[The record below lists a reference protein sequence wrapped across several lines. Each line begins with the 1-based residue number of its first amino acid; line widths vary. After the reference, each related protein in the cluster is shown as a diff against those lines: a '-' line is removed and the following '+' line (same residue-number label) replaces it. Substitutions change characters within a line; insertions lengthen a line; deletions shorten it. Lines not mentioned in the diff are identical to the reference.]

1 MAIPLYDLSI
11 RSYLQ
16 TLGAIESV
24 LEKGAA
30 HLRAAGEDLDAF
42 VETRVA
48 DDMLPFRFQVVS
60 VVHHSRGAIAG
71 VKAGE
76 FRPPPPS
83 SGDYAG
89 LQALVAEAKASLAA
103 EAPAEIDALEGREVV
118 FILGEHRLPPFTAE
132 GFLMSFS
139 LPNFYFHAATTYGI
153 LRRHGVNLGKRD
165 FMGQLRMKT

>member
-1 MAIPLYDLSI
+1 MAIPLYDLSV

-16 TLGAIESV
+16 TLGAIQGV

-30 HLRAAGEDLDAF
+30 HCRETGVDPNDL

-48 DDMLPFRFQVVS
+48 EDMLPFRFQVVS

-76 FRPPPPS
+76 FRPPPS
-83 SGDYAG
+83 SDADYAG
-89 LQALVAEAKASLAA
+89 LQALVADARASLEA
-103 EAPAEIDALEGREVV
+103 ERPEEIDALEGREVV
-118 FILGEHRLPPFTAE
+118 FILGERRLPPFTAE
-132 GFLMSFS
+132 GFVMSFS

-165 FMGQLRMKT
+165 FMGQLRMKS